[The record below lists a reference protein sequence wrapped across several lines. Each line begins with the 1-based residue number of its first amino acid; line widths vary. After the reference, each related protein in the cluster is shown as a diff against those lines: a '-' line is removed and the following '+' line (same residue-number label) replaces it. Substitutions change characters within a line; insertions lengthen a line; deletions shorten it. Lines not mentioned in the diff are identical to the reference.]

1 MTSISAEQQ
10 EFRGKLVAFGLLLTN
25 VNRVYNES
33 ITETMDSVMIE
44 SETLLTDGVMGSGA
58 SGVTA
63 GEKIKIKALWSIC
76 RHEYELG

>member
-33 ITETMDSVMIE
+33 ITETMDSVMI
-44 SETLLTDGVMGSGA
+44 
-58 SGVTA
+58 
-63 GEKIKIKALWSIC
+63 
-76 RHEYELG
+76 